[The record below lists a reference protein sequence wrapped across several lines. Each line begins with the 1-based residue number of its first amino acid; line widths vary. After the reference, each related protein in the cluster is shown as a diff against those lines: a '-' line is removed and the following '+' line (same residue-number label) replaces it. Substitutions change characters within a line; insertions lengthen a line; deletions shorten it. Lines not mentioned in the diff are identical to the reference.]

1 MSLALHLPAL
11 QVVLPLIS
19 APLAVLLRHGGLAF
33 AIVTAGAWAAFACSI
48 ALWLQVGQA
57 EGGVISYAIGSWPPP
72 WGIEYRVDR
81 LASFVLLL
89 VSGMAA
95 LVLPW
100 SRASIEREIPRE
112 LHYLYY
118 AMFGL
123 CLTGLL
129 GITITGDAFNIFV
142 FLEISSLSSYVLIAL
157 GRDRR
162 ALTAAYQYLIM
173 GSIGATF
180 IVIGIGFLYLMTGTL
195 NLADMAVRIRE
206 VENTRPVLVALAF
219 LTVGISLKLAL
230 FPLHQWLPNAY
241 TYAPSAVTAFLAATA
256 TKVSVYV
263 LIRFYF
269 SVFGESLV
277 FEKLPLPQIMLWLSL
292 IAMFGASAIA
302 IFQDNLKRLFAYSSI
317 GQIGYIT
324 LGLSFDSVH
333 GLTASIVHLFNH
345 GVAKGAI
352 FLLIGGL
359 VIGLARSGST
369 SGAVPPAP
377 TFGGGGTPTPPPAP
391 TFDRLA
397 GLAKRMPLT
406 SFGIV
411 IGGLSLIGVP
421 GTVGFV
427 SKWYLIVAAMEKGQ
441 FWLVGAILLSSLL
454 AVAYVWRFV
463 EVAYFRAPPA
473 AQEARCEA
481 PLALLLPAWLL
492 VIATIW
498 FGLDTSLTVGSAL
511 DAAQQLVKSG
521 R

>member
-1 MSLALHLPAL
+1 MSGLITHLPAL
-11 QVVLPLIS
+11 QVVVPLLA
-19 APLAVLLRHGGLAF
+19 APLAVLLRKGTLAF
-33 AIVTAGAWAAFACSI
+33 VAVTAAAWAAFACAV
-48 ALWLQVGQA
+48 ALWLQVDALGPN
-57 EGGVISYAIGSWPPP
+57 GVISYAIGNWPPP

-81 LASFVLLL
+81 LSSFVLLL
-89 VSGMAA
+89 VSGTAA
-95 LVLPW
+95 LVLPY
-100 SRASIEREIPRE
+100 SQASIAREIPADR
-112 LHYLYY
+112 HYLYY

-123 CLTGLL
+123 CLAGLL

-142 FLEISSLSSYVLIAL
+142 FLEISSLSTYVLIAL

-195 NLADMAVRIRE
+195 NLADMAQRLAE
-206 VENTRPVLVALAF
+206 VKSTRPALAALAF

-277 FEKLPLPQIMLWLSL
+277 FHQLPLPQIMLWLSL
-292 IAMFGASAIA
+292 FAMFGASLIA
-302 IFQDNLKRLFAYSSI
+302 IFQSNLKRLFAYSSV

-324 LGLSFDSVH
+324 LGLSFDSVS

-345 GVAKGAI
+345 GVTKAAI
-352 FLLIGGL
+352 FLLIGGM
-359 VIGLARSGST
+359 LAVGIRGDR
-369 SGAVPPAP
+369 GAVA
-377 TFGGGGTPTPPPAP
+377 PAP
-391 TFDRLA
+391 TFDDLA

-406 SFGIV
+406 CFGIV

-421 GTVGFV
+421 GTAGFV
-427 SKWYLIVAAMEKGQ
+427 SKWTLIVAAMEQ
-441 FWLVGAILLSSLL
+441 SQWWLVGAIVLSSLL

-463 EVAYFRAPPA
+463 EAAYFRPAPA
-473 AQEARCEA
+473 GHEEKREA
-481 PLALLLPAWLL
+481 PLSLLVPAWLL
-492 VIATIW
+492 VIACVW
-498 FGLDTSLTVGSAL
+498 FGLDTSATAGSAAA
-511 DAAQQLVKSG
+511 AAQALIGGG